1 MGAVECG
8 LFPKHRLNH
17 VAAQHSRVWPI
28 FVQDREGRQVYLTQ
42 ERWEHALDHPGMHE
56 DLLEGVLETLRQ
68 GRYKQDPYDSVKFKY
83 ALGLPDLP
91 LSYTHIVV
99 VVKRDWQ
106 GAPAEANNF
115 VLTAYLVERW

>member
-1 MGAVECG
+1 MDVVEYRP
-8 LFPKHRLNH
+8 FSRHRLNNM
-17 VAAQHSRVWPI
+17 AAQHSRVWPI

-56 DLLEGVLETLRQ
+56 DLLESVLETLRQ
-68 GRYKQDPYDSVKFKY
+68 GQRKQDSYDSAKFKVT
-83 ALGLPDLP
+83 LGFSDLP
-91 LSYTHIVV
+91 LSYTHIAV
-99 VVKRDWQ
+99 VVKCGWQ

>member
-1 MGAVECG
+1 M
-8 LFPKHRLNH
+8 
-17 VAAQHSRVWPI
+17 AAQPSRVWPI
-28 FVQDREGRQVYLTQ
+28 FVQDREGHQVYLTQ

-56 DLLEGVLETLRQ
+56 DLLESALKTLRQ
-68 GRYKQDPYDSVKFKY
+68 GWRQQDPYDPAKFKVT
-83 ALGLPDLP
+83 LGFSDLP

-99 VVKRDWQ
+99 VVKRGWQ